1 MPLVGKVATRIESMM
16 RAEKH
21 QVPCSAGAFLGP
33 HGFDVAEYLQLG
45 RGMPTAQQVGLTA
58 LWACRVLVGLC
69 PCSSYCGTGYILHLL
84 AHIADPATTLLWRQA
99 GCRS

>member
-1 MPLVGKVATRIESMM
+1 MPLVGKVATRVESMM

-33 HGFDVAEYLQLG
+33 HGFDIAEYLQLG
-45 RGMPTAQQVGLTA
+45 RGMPTAQQVGLKGN
-58 LWACRVLVGLC
+58 LWPLPL
-69 PCSSYCGTGYILHLL
+69 SSYCGTGSILHLL
-84 AHIADPATTLLWRQA
+84 AHIADPATTLLWRQQQA